1 MWFRDTVNS
10 YGDEWESIDVIII
23 LLLFITF
30 IIRLECGKWSK
41 YIGDSIYH
49 VGVFCVCVSTDPI
62 RNIYAI
68 HWKRVLSTKYSNTKS
83 KHIQQWLIEI
93 FNEDLFD
100 LLAICEIA
108 KKQIATI
115 FG

>member
-1 MWFRDTVNS
+1 MASGQST
-10 YGDEWESIDVIII
+10 
-23 LLLFITF
+23 
-30 IIRLECGKWSK
+30 SK
-41 YIGDSIYH
+41 IQFTMS
-49 VGVFCVCVSTDPI
+49 VFFVCVSTDPI

-68 HWKRVLSTKYSNTKS
+68 HWKRVLSTKYSNTKFE
-83 KHIQQWLIEI
+83 HIQQWLIEI

-108 KKQIATI
+108 KKQIAKI